1 MKRPK
6 NSINEDIISLEELGF
21 VSDDSES
28 DTKYLQ
34 KTLND
39 LFEISVSIFSKDT
52 YSIRISKHV
61 NKNKFFHEDRQLVIH
76 LNLNETSDLI
86 KIIKSFQS
94 NIDTLSLFL
103 GTKDENNSSYY
114 NRIFSY
120 KKSIGLIEEEGFKIC
135 PNALEAETV
144 YYSEEKHRVSIILK
158 KDRFEILCLL

>member
-1 MKRPK
+1 MKRSK

-28 DTKYLQ
+28 DTKHLQ

-39 LFEISVSIFSKDT
+39 LFEISVSIYSKDT
-52 YSIRISKHV
+52 YTVRISKHID
-61 NKNKFFHEDRQLVIH
+61 KNKFFHEDRRLVIR
-76 LNLNETSDLI
+76 LNLNGTSDLI

-103 GTKDENNSSYY
+103 GEKHEESQHY
-114 NRIFSY
+114 NRIFIY
-120 KKSIGLIEEEGFKIC
+120 KKNVSQLIEEEGFEFC
-135 PNALEAETV
+135 PHIHNAKAIYFL
-144 YYSEEKHRVSIILK
+144 EEKHRVSIILK